1 MSGPSATCPGCPGQ
15 GHLCAAHV
23 SGLQG
28 RPCPGC
34 AGHVSAVRAVR
45 ATCPG
50 RVRARRPPVRA
61 TRPGQATCRPGVRA
75 PGPATSWML
84 SPPPLSVRPGSLQ
97 TLAKRVYIMPAA
109 APRHQAFASSARKFG
124 AATSLPQSAGLL
136 LCRHSQVRTRMP
148 MKFGGRCDMLGH
160 QTADAEPAQRQAC
173 DIAFLPASLGGLGL
187 MHAERL
193 SPAAYWA
200 AWADASPMLQQ
211 RCPRRRGLPSRSRA
225 PSLQAAAAAGVHL
238 EGQGWGQR
246 PGWEACLRTAAP
258 QAARSEPGQLVGKG
272 VLLSQEQVS
281 ESGQCLRC
289 PQPKATYRQQRS
301 SSSQLTRHPAGCR
314 CDEALKDRCWPLAFR
329 CCHAWDL
336 DCRRAIGK
344 QAR

>member
-1 MSGPSATCPGCPGQ
+1 MSG
-15 GHLCAAHV
+15 L
-23 SGLQG
+23 SG
-28 RPCPGC
+28 P
-34 AGHVSAVRAVR
+34 HVRAVR

-50 RVRARRPPVRA
+50 VRATCPGRPSHDRASGPSCPGRRPRVRAVRARATCARPTCPGFRAVRVRAVRATCPLSGLSEPPVRDVS
-61 TRPGQATCRPGVRA
+61 GPGVHLSGPHVRA
-75 PGPATSWML
+75 KPH
-84 SPPPLSVRPGSLQ
+84 V
-97 TLAKRVYIMPAA
+97 V
-109 APRHQAFASSARKFG
+109 
-124 AATSLPQSAGLL
+124 
-136 LCRHSQVRTRMP
+136 
-148 MKFGGRCDMLGH
+148 
-160 QTADAEPAQRQAC
+160 QAC

-344 QAR
+344 Q